1 MFKVYEKF
9 QCRDVWIR
17 VSEIMTVYK
26 VENGDYTAIM
36 FRNGD
41 YLCVTESVE
50 EILMAIQT
58 RETRPR
64 LLHSEV

>member
-50 EILMAIQT
+50 EILDAI
-58 RETRPR
+58 R
-64 LLHSEV
+64 SEV